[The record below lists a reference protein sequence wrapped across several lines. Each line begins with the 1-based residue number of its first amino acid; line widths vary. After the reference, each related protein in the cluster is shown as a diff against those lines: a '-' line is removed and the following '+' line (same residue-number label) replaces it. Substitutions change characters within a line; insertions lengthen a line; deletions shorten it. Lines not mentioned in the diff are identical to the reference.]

1 MMTST
6 AGRYENFTTEK
17 CSNFFSSISNKLL
30 QILILMCRRRRRRRR
45 RRNSGVAA
53 AAAAAQSLRVHLNQS
68 LKPLLFNDEEEEE
81 AEDQKGKMI

>member
-6 AGRYENFTTEK
+6 AGRYENFATEK
-17 CSNFFSSISNKLL
+17 CSKFFSSISNKLL
-30 QILILMCRRRRRRRR
+30 QILILMCRRRR

-68 LKPLLFNDEEEEE
+68 LKPLLFNDEEEE